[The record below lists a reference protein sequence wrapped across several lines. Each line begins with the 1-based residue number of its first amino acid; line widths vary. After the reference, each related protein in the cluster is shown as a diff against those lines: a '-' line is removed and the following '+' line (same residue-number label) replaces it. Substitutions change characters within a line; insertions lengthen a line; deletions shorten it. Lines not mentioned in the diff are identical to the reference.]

1 MKVNK
6 IQIKINDIL
15 NNSSLSIRDIV
26 LIGLYNKYYTELVK
40 EKCPKQLRKTAILNL
55 LSTKICN
62 EDINNLSQML
72 DDISYYNSKHTR
84 NITDWTE
91 KEIEFLCCTLNTY
104 PTNITKALE
113 YVAKVLNRNK
123 KTVILKYY
131 NNIRPD
137 ISHLNVNSFL
147 ALSTKVLN
155 VSNKNSQ
162 ISE

>member
-1 MKVNK
+1 MKTNK

-15 NNSSLSIRDIV
+15 NNSSLSIKDIV
-26 LIGLYNKYYTELVK
+26 LISLYNKYYIESIK
-40 EKCPKQLRKTAILNL
+40 EKCPKQLRRIATLNL
-55 LSTKICN
+55 LSTKICD

-72 DDISYYNSKHTR
+72 DDISYYNSKRTR
-84 NITDWTE
+84 NTTEWTE
-91 KEIEFLCCTLNTY
+91 KEIEFLCYTLNTY

-131 NNIRPD
+131 NDIRTD
-137 ISHLNVNSFL
+137 MSHLDINSFL

-162 ISE
+162 ITE